1 MLWDE
6 IDKTKRFRQA
16 EAQFKKKKKIKPL
29 IYKRKQLDKEDKSIL
44 SKELS
49 VKTLF

>member
-16 EAQFKKKKKIKPL
+16 EAQFKKKKNKAFNIQKKAIGQGRQKYP
-29 IYKRKQLDKEDKSIL
+29 
-44 SKELS
+44 
-49 VKTLF
+49 V